1 MGEKSPGGVRH
12 EHSPNYDGLRRGP
25 ECHVR
30 CRTKFLH
37 LDDCHFPHLLAFHV
51 EGGLWADCKDREE
64 ATRQAAQVAEAA
76 REETETLR
84 TEIEADL
91 AEARRE
97 ARDRVREAESRAE
110 AKEKEILAKARD
122 EAERERQRS
131 REEIESAKASALEE
145 LRATAVELGVGI
157 AEKAIS
163 REFRSE
169 DQQRLVSE
177 LQRDLSKN

>member
-1 MGEKSPGGVRH
+1 M
-12 EHSPNYDGLRRGP
+12 
-25 ECHVR
+25 
-30 CRTKFLH
+30 
-37 LDDCHFPHLLAFHV
+37 
-51 EGGLWADCKDREE
+51 
-64 ATRQAAQVAEAA
+64 
-76 REETETLR
+76 R

>member
-1 MGEKSPGGVRH
+1 M
-12 EHSPNYDGLRRGP
+12 NI
-25 ECHVR
+25 
-30 CRTKFLH
+30 
-37 LDDCHFPHLLAFHV
+37 LLTTMV
-51 EGGLWADCKDREE
+51 SEGGLSAMFDVGQSSFIWTIAIFLISLPFMWKVVFGPIAKALEDREE

>member
-1 MGEKSPGGVRH
+1 M
-12 EHSPNYDGLRRGP
+12 NI
-25 ECHVR
+25 
-30 CRTKFLH
+30 
-37 LDDCHFPHLLAFHV
+37 LLTTMAS
-51 EGGLWADCKDREE
+51 EGGLSSMFDVGQSSFIWTIVIFLISLPFMWKVVFGPIAKALEDREE

-84 TEIEADL
+84 AEIEADL

-97 ARDRVREAESRAE
+97 ARERVREAESRAE

-163 REFRSE
+163 REFGNE